1 MKYLLRNISYC
12 VMIKKITSEFYKM
25 ITQHSNFVLRDL
37 QVARTATHFLTAD
50 EKSSQFGALFV
61 GCRAALDAN
70 QCLLLNRGHM
80 VRLVALALEHGSTR
94 NAPRAR

>member
-1 MKYLLRNISYC
+1 MKYLLRNISHC
-12 VMIKKITSEFYKM
+12 VMIKKLHLNFYKI
-25 ITQHSNFVLRDL
+25 ITIFQFCVEGFASCKNGNAFY
-37 QVARTATHFLTAD
+37 TAD
-50 EKSSQFGALFV
+50 EKSSQFRALFV

-80 VRLVALALEHGSTR
+80 VRLVALALEHGSTC